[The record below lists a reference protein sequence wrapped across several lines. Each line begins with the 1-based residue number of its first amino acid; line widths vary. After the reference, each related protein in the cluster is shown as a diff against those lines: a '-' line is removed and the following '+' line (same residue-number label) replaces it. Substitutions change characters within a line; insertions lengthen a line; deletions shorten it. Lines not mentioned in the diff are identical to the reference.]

1 MSQVPVSQQLSSLD
15 NFAALCKR
23 EADEKAI
30 CCDGC
35 QGVTRCPQVRL
46 IHFLSHLYLF
56 VMLLYLVFPP
66 PPSSMAAGQF
76 KVDCMAFSM
85 QPAHRYMQKRR
96 VNVGFEKHCSVFVC
110 SLNLATWMRKKIAF

>member
-1 MSQVPVSQQLSSLD
+1 MYHLRICTKIPLEGYASCSVFQVPVSQQLSSLD

-30 CCDGC
+30 CYDGC
-35 QGVTRCPQVRL
+35 QGVARCPQVRL

-66 PPSSMAAGQF
+66 PPSSMATGQC

-85 QPAHRYMQKRR
+85 
-96 VNVGFEKHCSVFVC
+96 
-110 SLNLATWMRKKIAF
+110 